1 MAATQSPA
9 SGQAALITGG
19 SAGIGLAMAR
29 RLVVRGWN
37 VTICARDRAKLDN
50 ASAEL
55 AALGEGNVH
64 TIAANLAIPGVADE
78 VMAEH
83 RGVVGRLDMLV
94 NNAARG
100 AVASV
105 ETVTDRHLDLEWE
118 LNVKAGFTLV
128 REGLALLRDAA
139 GERGRSHVVNVSS
152 LASRESPAKAAVYAA
167 TKAALNSF
175 TQTSHAA
182 LSKEGIHFCSVM
194 PGLVDT
200 PGAAWAGTSAR
211 AHMMSADD
219 VAATLDFL
227 LALSPRCFVP
237 EIMLTGAGDS
247 IFSTAVDWST
257 AEGL

>member
-1 MAATQSPA
+1 MPVAQT
-9 SGQAALITGG
+9 ALITGG
-19 SAGIGLAMAR
+19 STGIGLAMAS
-29 RLVVRGWN
+29 LLIARGWS
-37 VTICARDRAKLDN
+37 VTICARDRAELDS
-50 ASAEL
+50 ASVEL
-55 AALGEGNVH
+55 AQLGGGVVH
-64 TIAANLAIPGVADE
+64 TIAANLAVSGVAAE
-78 VMAEH
+78 VMSEH
-83 RGVVGRLDMLV
+83 SRVARRLGMLV

-100 AVASV
+100 VVATV

-118 LNVKAGFTLV
+118 LNVKAAFTLV
-128 REGLALLRDAA
+128 REGLPMLRVAA
-139 GERGRSHVVNVSS
+139 AERGRSHVVNVSS

-167 TKAALNSF
+167 KKAALNSF
-175 TQTSHAA
+175 TQSSHAA
-182 LSKEGIHFCSVM
+182 LSREGIHFCSVM

-200 PGAAWAGTSAR
+200 PGASWASDSAR
-211 AHMMSADD
+211 PHMMSVND